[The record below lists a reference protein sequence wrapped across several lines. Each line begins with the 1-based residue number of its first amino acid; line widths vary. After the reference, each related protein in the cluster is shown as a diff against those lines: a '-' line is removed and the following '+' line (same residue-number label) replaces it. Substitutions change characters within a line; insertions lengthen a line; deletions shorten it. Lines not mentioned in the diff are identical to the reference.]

1 MGAFICRNI
10 EDYTGVFDQSEKGKK
25 MKKVSY
31 QVFDN
36 GKPAD
41 QKGFPILKGN
51 GWKSSKFS
59 TWQAAMAYARKWLGA
74 YVVPLKINTPV
85 DYSGYGDKIEVR
97 RIT

>member
-1 MGAFICRNI
+1 MSAFICRDI
-10 EDYTGVFDQSEKGKK
+10 ENYTGVFDQPKK
-25 MKKVSY
+25 KKKKVCY

-51 GWKSSKFS
+51 GWKNSKFP